1 MRVVSAFN
9 IAEGKMNK
17 FTFDHIHLFTRDPEA
32 TAAFYE
38 RMFGAEVIRSMQQGK
53 PRIDL
58 RLGGANIFILDV
70 SQDLKAAAGP
80 AHPHQG
86 LDHFGLEVKDIDAV
100 CADLKA
106 KGAVFSR
113 ELVTIRPG
121 TRIAFVTGPD
131 GASIELLERTPVA

>member
-1 MRVVSAFN
+1 MS
-9 IAEGKMNK
+9 K
-17 FTFDHIHLFTRDPEA
+17 FTFDHIHLFSRDPEA

-58 RLGGANIFILDV
+58 QLGGANIFILDV
-70 SQDLKAAAGP
+70 SQDPKAAAGP

-86 LDHFGLEVKDIDAV
+86 LDHFGMVVTGIDAV

-106 KGAVFSR
+106 KGAVFTR
-113 ELVTIRPG
+113 EPVTIRPG
-121 TRIAFVTGPD
+121 TRIAFLTGPE
-131 GASIELLERTPVA
+131 GVSIELLERTPVA